1 MVFELYVE
9 LILDYVEIISSSKR
23 ENLIELIC
31 SDGTEHEEVKEASA
45 VSLTLKYVNAIP
57 T

>member
-1 MVFELYVE
+1 MMFELYVE

-31 SDGTEHEEVKEASA
+31 SDGTEHEEVKEAST
-45 VSLTLKYVNAIP
+45 VSHSPGP
-57 T
+57 TV